1 MQVMSCFHLDM
12 AVSDV
17 PECSAWPPTRT
28 VSEGRSCRCM
38 FKQQLVIL
46 QLHACIFSNA
56 NRACFTAD
64 MNRSP
69 MNAMPHPDMVTTGMV
84 AVC

>member
-1 MQVMSCFHLDM
+1 
-12 AVSDV
+12 
-17 PECSAWPPTRT
+17 
-28 VSEGRSCRCM
+28 M